1 MRVLAA
7 SLLVAATLLQ
17 GCTLLGIASTTASIS
32 SPKHGWF
39 DVNAKLVEKSE
50 IRRPAVPLNLTLHL
64 RVIVQGL
71 KTLSNGSL
79 PMKPA
84 KKWSIFLRKTASPSL
99 PIEA

>member
-7 SLLVAATLLQ
+7 SLLFAATLLQ

-64 RVIVQGL
+64 RVIVQGVD
-71 KTLSNGSL
+71 TGPEEQQAHMGSE
-79 PMKPA
+79 KEF
-84 KKWSIFLRKTASPSL
+84 SDFLREQTYRLRKVK
-99 PIEA
+99 

>member
-1 MRVLAA
+1 MEAVVLAA

-50 IRRPAVPLNLTLHL
+50 L
-64 RVIVQGL
+64 R
-71 KTLSNGSL
+71 
-79 PMKPA
+79 
-84 KKWSIFLRKTASPSL
+84 LRGEHVKRDRGD
-99 PIEA
+99 